1 MSSIVM
7 SGNHKD
13 QPMSALEETRTS
25 LCDQFASVSGSDS
38 AVAQCYLAEN
48 EWDMEVYVSI
58 IIAPYER
65 TLWVKVSIKP
75 LDWVQHV

>member
-1 MSSIVM
+1 MSSTVM

-25 LCDQFASVSGSDS
+25 LCDQFASISGSDS

-58 IIAPYER
+58 TAPYER
-65 TLWVKVSIKP
+65 TLWVKYSIKP
-75 LDWVQHV
+75 LDWV

>member
-1 MSSIVM
+1 MSSTVM

-25 LCDQFASVSGSDS
+25 LCDQFASISGSDS

-48 EWDMEVYVSI
+48 EWDMEVYVFI
-58 IIAPYER
+58 TAPYER
-65 TLWVKVSIKP
+65 TLWVKYSIKP
-75 LDWVQHV
+75 LDWV

>member
-1 MSSIVM
+1 MSSTVM

-25 LCDQFASVSGSDS
+25 LCDQFASISGSDS

-58 IIAPYER
+58 TAPYER
-65 TLWVKVSIKP
+65 TLWVKYSIKP
-75 LDWVQHV
+75 LD

>member
-1 MSSIVM
+1 MSSTVM

-25 LCDQFASVSGSDS
+25 LCDQFASISGSDS

-48 EWDMEVYVSI
+48 EWDMEVTLYVSI
-58 IIAPYER
+58 TAPYER
-65 TLWVKVSIKP
+65 TLWVKYSIKP
-75 LDWVQHV
+75 LD